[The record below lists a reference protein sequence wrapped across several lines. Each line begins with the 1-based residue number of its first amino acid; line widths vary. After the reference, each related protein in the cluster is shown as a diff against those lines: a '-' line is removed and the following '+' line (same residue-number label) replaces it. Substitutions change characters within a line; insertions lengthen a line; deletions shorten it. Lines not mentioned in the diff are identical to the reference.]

1 MKGKE
6 LENFRTKSLPE
17 VDKEIRHYEE
27 RLMNLK
33 KDLVLGKVKN
43 IREIRQIKKSL
54 AQLLT
59 VKSGRNSN

>member
-1 MKGKE
+1 MERKE
-6 LENFRTKSLPE
+6 LENFKTKPLPE

-33 KDLVLGKVKN
+33 MDLALGKVKN
-43 IREIRQIKKSL
+43 IREIRQLKKNV

-59 VKSGRNSN
+59 VKRGRKT